1 MFSLGQLAIIEEK
14 LKAID
19 YDEDGDALVV
29 GAFGVLY
36 TFEAKLLLEVIAFA
50 RALYWIQEQVNE
62 GKLSPTALH
71 LLLKAPI
78 GETIKLVEEKVPH
91 A

>member
-1 MFSLGQLAIIEEK
+1 VFTLVQLAAIEEK

-19 YDEDGDALVV
+19 YDVDGDALVV
-29 GAFGVLY
+29 GAFGVIY
-36 TFEAKLLLEVIAFA
+36 TFEAKLLLEVISYA
-50 RALYWIQEQVNE
+50 RAFYWIQEQVNE

-78 GETIKLVEEKVPH
+78 GETLKLVEEKTPH

>member
-1 MFSLGQLAIIEEK
+1 MFSLGQLVTIEEK

-19 YDEDGDALVV
+19 YDVEGDALVV

-71 LLLKAPI
+71 LLLKSPI